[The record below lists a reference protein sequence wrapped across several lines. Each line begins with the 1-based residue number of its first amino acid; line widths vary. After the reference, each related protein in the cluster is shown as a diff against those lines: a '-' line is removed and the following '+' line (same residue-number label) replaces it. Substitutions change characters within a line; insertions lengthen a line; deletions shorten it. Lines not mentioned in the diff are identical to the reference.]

1 MTSDGRQRVVMVTT
15 SYPRFPGDIVG
26 TFVEPIAHGVAA
38 LGHEV
43 HIVAP
48 WHPLVRRPK
57 REDGV
62 TFHFFRYAPLLRLNV
77 FGYADALRADVALR
91 PAAVVVAP
99 LAITAGVATVRR
111 VVREIRATVVHGHW
125 AVPGGVMATIG
136 APRLPCVISL
146 HGSDLF
152 VAERYAV
159 PRMAARAAL
168 RRAAWITA
176 CSHDLQRRAVALGAP
191 DERIEVVPYGVDV
204 TRFRPDAAAAAT
216 TRDTLGVNA
225 GDPLIV
231 AVGRL
236 VRKKGFEYAIDAVA
250 AVAGRWPRLQIVIA
264 GDGDLAGDLRR
275 RAVDRGVGDRVRFLG
290 TVSQNR
296 VPGLLAAAD
305 LVVVPSVRDDRGNVD
320 GLPNVVLEALATGAA
335 VVSTPAGGITSV
347 ARDGQTA
354 AIVPER
360 DVNALAARI
369 DELLRHPE
377 RRKALG
383 ESARHAMTHDHT
395 WNHVATRLD
404 EIYVR
409 VGADRTS

>member
-1 MTSDGRQRVVMVTT
+1 MVTT
-15 SYPRFPGDIVG
+15 SYPRFPGDTVG
-26 TFVEPIAHGVAA
+26 TFVEPIARGVAA

-48 WHPLVRRPK
+48 WHPLVRRPA

-62 TFHFFRYAPLLRLNV
+62 TFHFFRYAPLSRLNV
-77 FGYADALRADVALR
+77 FGYADALRADVTLR
-91 PAAVVVAP
+91 PAALVVAP
-99 LAITAGVATVRR
+99 LAVTAAIATVRR
-111 VVREIRATVVHGHW
+111 VARKCHATVVHGHW
-125 AVPGGVMATIG
+125 VVPGGVMATIG

-168 RRAAWITA
+168 WRAAWITA
-176 CSHDLQRRAVALGAP
+176 CSHDLARRAVALGAP
-191 DERIEVVPYGVDV
+191 DDRIDVVPYGVDV
-204 TRFRPDAAAAAT
+204 ARFHPDAAAAAA
-216 TRDTLGVNA
+216 TRDTLGVKT

-250 AVAGRWPRLQIVIA
+250 TVAGRWPRLRIAIA
-264 GDGDLAGDLRR
+264 GDGDLADELRR
-275 RAVDRGVGDRVRFLG
+275 RAVDRGIADRVWFLG
-290 TVSQNR
+290 SVSQDR

-335 VVSTPAGGITSV
+335 LVSTPAGGITSV
-347 ARDGQTA
+347 ARDGHTA

-360 DVNALAARI
+360 DVDALAASI

-377 RRKALG
+377 RRQALG
-383 ESARHAMTHDHT
+383 EAARHAMVQEHT
-395 WNHVATRLD
+395 WHHFATRLD

-409 VGADRTS
+409 VGAARTS

>member
-1 MTSDGRQRVVMVTT
+1 MGLDTHRVSNKVSKITSRHLVPLDRA
-15 SYPRFPGDIVG
+15 FP
-26 TFVEPIAHGVAA
+26 AH
-38 LGHEV
+38 
-43 HIVAP
+43 AP
-48 WHPLVRRPK
+48 WHPLVHRPA

-62 TFHFFRYAPLLRLNV
+62 TFHFFRYAPLSRLNV
-77 FGYADALRADVALR
+77 FGYADALKADVALR

-99 LAITAGVATVRR
+99 LAITAGIATVRR
-111 VVREIRATVVHGHW
+111 VVRECDATVVHGHW
-125 AVPGGVMATIG
+125 AVPGGVMATFG
-136 APRLPCVISL
+136 APKLPCVISL
-146 HGSDLF
+146 HGSDVF

-176 CSHDLQRRAVALGAP
+176 CSHDLERRAVALGAP

-204 TRFRPDAAAAAT
+204 MRFRPDAAAAAA

-225 GDPLIV
+225 DDPLIV

-236 VRKKGFEYAIDAVA
+236 VRKKGFEYAVA
-250 AVAGRWPRLQIVIA
+250 AVAGRWPRLRIVIA
-264 GDGDLAGDLRR
+264 GDGDLADELRR
-275 RAVDRGVGDRVRFLG
+275 RAVDRGIGDRVRFLG
-290 TVSQNR
+290 SVSQDR

-360 DVNALAARI
+360 DVDALAARI

-377 RRKALG
+377 RRQALG
-383 ESARHAMTHDHT
+383 ESARQAMTHKHT
-395 WNHVATRLD
+395 WHHVATRLD
-404 EIYVR
+404 DIYAR